1 MYACLIGLDLYK
13 DPHQAQLPDIAIA
26 TLNYLTLKHRA
37 YKQLKLLHTLPSMAN
52 SPTPTTMVLAVMA
65 VGLTTLLIAAG
76 PAAAQN
82 CGCQPDV
89 CCSKYGYCG
98 TTSAYCGEGC
108 RSGPCQGS
116 SGGGGG
122 APSGG
127 ASVASVVTSSFFNG
141 IKSHA
146 GRWCEGLGFYTLGA
160 FLEAA
165 GAYPGFARDGS
176 EADGKR
182 EIAAFFAH
190 VTHETGRKLLEA

>member
-1 MYACLIGLDLYK
+1 
-13 DPHQAQLPDIAIA
+13 
-26 TLNYLTLKHRA
+26 
-37 YKQLKLLHTLPSMAN
+37 MAN
-52 SPTPTTMVLAVMA
+52 SPTPATTILAAVLAV
-65 VGLTTLLIAAG
+65 GLAATLLIAAG

-82 CGCQPDV
+82 CGCLSDV

-146 GRWCEGLGFYTLGA
+146 GRWWEGLGFYTLGA

-190 VTHETGRKLLEA
+190 VTHETGCKLLQA

>member
-1 MYACLIGLDLYK
+1 
-13 DPHQAQLPDIAIA
+13 
-26 TLNYLTLKHRA
+26 
-37 YKQLKLLHTLPSMAN
+37 MAN
-52 SPTPTTMVLAVMA
+52 SPTPATTILAAVLAV
-65 VGLTTLLIAAG
+65 GLAATLLIAAG

-82 CGCQPDV
+82 CGCQPGV

-98 TTSAYCGEGC
+98 TTSAYCVEGC

-116 SGGGGG
+116 SGGGGGGGGGG

-146 GRWCEGLGFYTLGA
+146 GTWCEGIGFYTLGA

-165 GAYPGFARDGS
+165 GAYPGFAREGS

-182 EIAAFFAH
+182 EIAAFSAH
-190 VTHETGRKLLEA
+190 VTHETGCKLLQASCIITTKMQN